1 MKKLSLGTVV
11 FVAVMAAPAM
21 AADLPAEAPV
31 YVERPPAIGLWNWTG
46 FYFGVNLG
54 YGRSPDNPDITT
66 CVVPVPAC
74 IVAGTPINPSLPLF
88 TLSGTLSGVI
98 GGVQAGANWQTGNAV
113 FGIEG
118 DFQGA
123 NQSASSS
130 TSVIDVNGVIDPNMG
145 IVTAATSD
153 KIKAFGTLRG
163 RLGIASGR
171 WLYYL
176 TGGGAFWSWSS
187 TMTVTNLGPAS
198 FSNFQTGTTLGGGV
212 EFALADAWTVKA
224 EYLYLQSTGISKA
237 PFPARFDVLFNTRIR
252 ENLFRV
258 GVNYAF
264 FTGSVGCR
272 PHDC

>member
-1 MKKLSLGTVV
+1 VKKISIGT
-11 FVAVMAAPAM
+11 AALAAIIAAPAM
-21 AADLPAEAPV
+21 AADFPVEPPV

-54 YGRSPDNPDITT
+54 QAQSPGHPDITA

-74 IVAGTPINPSLPLF
+74 VGIVPSLPLF
-88 TLSGTLSGVI
+88 TMSESLNGLT
-98 GGVQAGANWQTGNAV
+98 GGMQAGANWQTGNAV

-118 DFQGA
+118 DFQGTT
-123 NQSASSS
+123 QSASAS
-130 TSVIDVNGVIDPNMG
+130 TSVIDINGVIDPNMG
-145 IVTAATSD
+145 VITAATSD
-153 KIKAFGTLRG
+153 KIRAFGTLRG
-163 RLGIASGR
+163 RLGVASGR
-171 WLYYL
+171 WLFYL

-187 TMTVTNLGPAS
+187 TLTVTGLGTAS
-198 FSNFQTGTTLGGGV
+198 FSNFQTGGTLGGGV

-224 EYLYLQSTGISKA
+224 EYLFLQSTGISNT
-237 PFPARFDVLFNTRIR
+237 PFAARPDVIINTRIR